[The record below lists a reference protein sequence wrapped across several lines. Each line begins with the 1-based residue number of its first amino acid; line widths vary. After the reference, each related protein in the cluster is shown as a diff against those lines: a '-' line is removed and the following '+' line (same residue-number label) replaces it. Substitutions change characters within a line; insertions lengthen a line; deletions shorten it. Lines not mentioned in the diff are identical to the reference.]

1 MITAERLRELLSYC
15 PDTGI
20 FRWRVPVRGSR
31 GLGGVAGH
39 VKGQYQCIC
48 IDKISYRS
56 HRLSWLHVYGRWPI
70 GEIDHINCDGFDNRI
85 KNLREATPGLN
96 QANRTKTRRN
106 TSGFKGVSR
115 RSDGKAWVA
124 LIQKNGKAHHLGRF
138 ETREDAAAAY
148 ARATVSLNGE
158 FHRL

>member
-1 MITAERLRELLSYC
+1 MITAEQLRELLSYC

-31 GLGGVAGH
+31 GCGRIAGH

-48 IDKISYRS
+48 IGKISYRS
-56 HRLSWLHVYGRWPI
+56 HRLAWLHIYGRWPV

-85 KNLREATPGLN
+85 KNLREATPELN

-106 TSGFKGVSR
+106 TSGFKGVYRS
-115 RSDGKAWVA
+115 SDGKAWA
-124 LIQKNGKAHHLGRF
+124 SCIQKTGKSHHLGRF
-138 ETREDAAAAY
+138 ETREEAAAAY
-148 ARATVSLNGE
+148 ALAAVSLNGE
-158 FHRL
+158 FHRV